1 MSLANAKYF
10 HVIDT
15 AMFVLC
21 LDDGCPET
29 PEERV
34 RQGYIGDGSNR
45 WFDKVLQFYVSANG
59 HSGSITEH
67 GIIDGTTPARLF
79 EWMATAMDRYLPS
92 PSDDHDQVNGSLS
105 SRIELDEVVLQT
117 TPEIESHINVLRNRF
132 LEYTSPAT
140 RTYVREH
147 LTEFGTDFLAQG
159 KVPIKGVVDITFQL
173 ALRLFFGRNIPSW
186 EPTSA
191 AHYHTGRSDAM
202 QKAAPAVITFC
213 DAAAEIDQ
221 DQDQSQHGKKAR
233 LAALLSS
240 ATKQMHADM
249 QTTLNGRS
257 YMRVFE
263 VLSWLWPSDAGTPK
277 PRFLSELLFFGKP
290 FPTIFAQSNGLDTE
304 MVVEDFAHLL
314 TDTEGFWTII
324 LPEKSE

>member
-1 MSLANAKYF
+1 
-10 HVIDT
+10 
-15 AMFVLC
+15 MFVLC

-29 PEERV
+29 PEENA

-59 HSGSITEH
+59 RSGSITEH
-67 GIIDGTTPARLF
+67 GIIDGTTPARLL
-79 EWMATAMDRYLPS
+79 EWMVTAIDEYMPS
-92 PSDDHDQVNGSLS
+92 SNQDQLNGRLT
-105 SRIELDEVVLQT
+105 SRTELAEVILQT
-117 TPEIESHINVLRNRF
+117 TPEIEGHISVLRNRF
-132 LEYTSPAT
+132 LEYTSPAN

-147 LTEFGTDFLAQG
+147 LTEFGTDFLVQG
-159 KVPIKGVVDITFQL
+159 KVSIKAVVDITFQL

-191 AHYHTGRSDAM
+191 AHYHTGRSDAV
-202 QKAAPAVITFC
+202 QKATPTVVTFC
-213 DAAAEIDQ
+213 DAAAKAYQ
-221 DQDQSQHGKKAR
+221 DQDQSQPGQTAR
-233 LAALLSS
+233 LAALLSP

-249 QTTLNGRS
+249 LTMLNGRS

-277 PRFLSELLFFGKP
+277 PRFLSEHIFFGKP

-304 MVVEDFAHLL
+304 MVVEDFATLL
-314 TDTEGFWTII
+314 PDAEGFWTII
-324 LPEKSE
+324 WPEKSE